1 MSASMGDIAIALIA
15 LAGVLIPVFWGT
27 RQATRDRQALK
38 DEADLLASI
47 PEDMRTGLR
56 KHIERRLD
64 IYLFESERRPVM
76 RARRKAFVGVMLIV
90 LPSVVSVALGSSGLV
105 PEVWQKPAIAI
116 LASTLY
122 LGLLLLIFGAR
133 SYARERRRI
142 AFRGE

>member
-1 MSASMGDIAIALIA
+1 MGDIAIALIA
-15 LAGVLIPVFWGT
+15 LAGVLVPVFWGT

-56 KHIERRLD
+56 KHIERQLD
-64 IYLFESERRPVM
+64 LYLFESERRPVT
-76 RARRKAFVGVMLIV
+76 RARRKALVGVILVV
-90 LPSVVSVALGSSGLV
+90 LPSVLSVALGSSDVV
-105 PEVWQKPAIAI
+105 PEVWQKPAIAV

-122 LGLLLLIFGAR
+122 LGLLLLSLGAW
-133 SYARERRRI
+133 SYARERRRL